1 MYTCFWWD
9 VSTWY
14 KAFVRSCHLTFQ
26 PNDCT
31 GNTKIKDLS
40 CIGYRACQG
49 LSFGTIKKFA
59 CQGDDACLMCHSG
72 DVFNFCGPDV
82 DLSLLLSLP
91 SDILGDFVDLLGSIA
106 SGDGLLGGIDIGSV
120 IGGTLS
126 SSSPPPTSSP
136 TSKPSSPTQKPSG
149 GGSGGLLGGLGRL
162 IGGGRRLETLS
173 SVTVGEGSC
182 NGVRIF
188 ALTLLLLCVGS
199 LTNIP
204 VLCVSRYSW
213 YCINR
218 TE

>member
-1 MYTCFWWD
+1 M
-9 VSTWY
+9 
-14 KAFVRSCHLTFQ
+14 
-26 PNDCT
+26 
-31 GNTKIKDLS
+31 
-40 CIGYRACQG
+40 
-49 LSFGTIKKFA
+49 
-59 CQGDDACLMCHSG
+59 
-72 DVFNFCGPDV
+72 
-82 DLSLLLSLP
+82 
-91 SDILGDFVDLLGSIA
+91 
-106 SGDGLLGGIDIGSV
+106 
-120 IGGTLS
+120 S

-204 VLCVSRYSW
+204 VLCVSRYS
-213 YCINR
+213 
-218 TE
+218 

>member
-1 MYTCFWWD
+1 MDQAHVHMLRVRRINLIKLSF
-9 VSTWY
+9 
-14 KAFVRSCHLTFQ
+14 RSCHLTFQ

-31 GNTKIKDLS
+31 GNTKIEDLS

-59 CQGDDACLMCHSG
+59 CQGDDACLMCHYG
-72 DVFNFCGPDV
+72 DEFDFCGPDV

-106 SGDGLLGGIDIGSV
+106 SDDGLLGGIDIGSV

-136 TSKPSSPTQKPSG
+136 TPKPSSPTQKPSG

-204 VLCVSRYSW
+204 VLCVSRYS
-213 YCINR
+213 
-218 TE
+218 